1 MYLYRTL
8 GAMQDERTKGKC
20 LRRKKRV
27 SGNPIKWE
35 IISKCFSTA
44 LSADNLRTSSGAGR
58 VVAVIVDSPI
68 RFARD
73 HHHRPWWIRSL
84 RRRNV
89 SNAS

>member
-1 MYLYRTL
+1 VLKAEKASVR
-8 GAMQDERTKGKC
+8 EF
-20 LRRKKRV
+20 
-27 SGNPIKWE
+27 NKWE

-84 RRRNV
+84 RRKNV
-89 SNAS
+89 SNASRTRAR